1 MSSSN
6 FPSKASR
13 LSENYGLENFNE
25 MRKKYKEMIS
35 TLPKQESV
43 HPIFDSCQ
51 YEGFW
56 YNLSFLESALCVQ
69 QNFKAQPSDI
79 FLCSAPKTGT
89 TWLKALTF
97 SIMTRHD
104 DFTNNPLLNKLHNC
118 KIIYI
123 CREPKDTFV
132 SWWHFT
138 QKIKASTKVSLVT
151 LIQAFK
157 WFCQGKS
164 AYGPYWDHVFGY
176 WKASVE
182 RPERVFFFKYEDLKE
197 DTLGYV
203 KKLADFMDKPFSKEE
218 EERGVPQEINYLT
231 KDMAKFIDHITLE
244 KFKSSGLTFA
254 SSVK

>member
-35 TLPKQESV
+35 TLSKQESD

-56 YNLSFLESALCVQ
+56 
-69 QNFKAQPSDI
+69 KI
-79 FLCSAPKTGT
+79 RIWT
-89 TWLKALTF
+89 
-97 SIMTRHD
+97 
-104 DFTNNPLLNKLHNC
+104 LLGS
-118 KIIYI
+118 
-123 CREPKDTFV
+123 R
-132 SWWHFT
+132 
-138 QKIKASTKVSLVT
+138 
-151 LIQAFK
+151 
-157 WFCQGKS
+157 
-164 AYGPYWDHVFGY
+164 
-176 WKASVE
+176 VE
-182 RPERVFFFKYEDLKE
+182 RPERVLFFKYEDLKE

-218 EERGVPQEINYLT
+218 EERGEIGDWKNYLT
-231 KDMAKFIDHITLE
+231 KDIAKFVDHITLE
-244 KFKSSGLTFA
+244 KFKSSALTFA